1 MLFPWRKKKE
11 NFKTQTNSHNNL
23 GELIFTNG
31 MDLEHKIFLVHITDG
46 GTANK
51 SRDIEPLGFLVL
63 ACMT

>member
-1 MLFPWRKKKE
+1 MEKKA
-11 NFKTQTNSHNNL
+11 NFKTETNSHNNL

-31 MDLEHKIFLVHITDG
+31 MDLEHKIFLVHNTDG

-51 SRDIEPLGFLVL
+51 SRDIESLGFLVP